1 MSDQQALARVLRR
14 FARTMAGTYDIGE
27 VLLDL
32 SDSIVEVLDA
42 DAAGVALLDD
52 GAIRYITATSADA
65 VRAEQVQE
73 RLQRGPCLDA
83 IRQGEAVA
91 VTDLSGQPDR
101 WPGYAADLDEIG
113 FRAVLGIPLVL
124 DDRQVGSLDAYGT
137 APRSWDDDAIAAAM
151 VLADIGAAFVLNATE
166 LTERARTTDHL
177 RRALDRP
184 FVIEQAK
191 GVLAE
196 RLGVSLEDAFHLLRA
211 SSRRQSTK
219 LNDLCQRVIDT
230 DYVPE

>member
-32 SDSIVEVLDA
+32 ADSIVEVLDA

-65 VRAEQVQE
+65 IRAEQVQE
-73 RLQRGPCLDA
+73 RLQIGPCLEA
-83 IRQGEAVA
+83 IHQGEAVE
-91 VTDLSGQPDR
+91 VSDLSAQAER
-101 WPGYAADLDEIG
+101 WPGYAADVGAIG

-124 DDRQVGSLDAYGT
+124 DDRRVGSLDAYGT
-137 APRSWDDDAIAAAM
+137 APRSWDDDAIAASM

-166 LTERARTTDHL
+166 LTEQARTTDNL

-196 RLGVSLEDAFHLLRA
+196 RLGITPEDAFQVLRA
-211 SSRRQSTK
+211 SARRQSTK
-219 LNDLCQRVIDT
+219 LNDVCQRVIDT

>member
-27 VLLDL
+27 VLFDL

-52 GAIRYITATSADA
+52 GAIRYITATSAEA

-83 IRQGEAVA
+83 IRQGGAVA

-101 WPGYAADLDEIG
+101 WPGYAADVGEIG
-113 FRAVLGIPLVL
+113 FQAVLGIPLAL
-124 DDRQVGSLDAYGT
+124 NDRQVGSLDAYST

-151 VLADIGAAFVLNATE
+151 VLADVGAAFVLNATE
-166 LTERARTTDHL
+166 LVTSQRTTEQL
-177 RRALDRP
+177 QAALDSRV
-184 FVIEQAK
+184 VIEQAK
-191 GVLAE
+191 GVLSE
-196 RLGVSLEDAFHLLRA
+196 RLGISTGDAFHRIRVSA
-211 SSRRQSTK
+211 RRQSTK
-219 LNDLCQRVIDT
+219 VAEVCRRVIDT
-230 DYVPE
+230 DHVPD